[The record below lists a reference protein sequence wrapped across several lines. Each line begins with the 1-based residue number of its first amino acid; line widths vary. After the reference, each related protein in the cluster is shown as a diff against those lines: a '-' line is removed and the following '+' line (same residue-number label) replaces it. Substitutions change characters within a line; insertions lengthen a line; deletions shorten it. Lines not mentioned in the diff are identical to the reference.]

1 MLEKNNSVVINGH
14 AEKVGLIDILWPAVA
29 CMLLMSTAFFLV
41 PVANKNAIGD
51 PDFVRRTLFAL
62 FFNFAWCVVLPYGL
76 LLASG
81 VVLRLLACA
90 VASVGVAFSVFS
102 VLHLLLYGQLIGAP
116 SVSALLDTNYSEAS
130 EFVLFSATPRNII
143 LFSLALAY
151 ALFLGVLMCKKL
163 FHIKN
168 FGVKRRYPIIGIL
181 ILGGLTVFG
190 WHRTSFALNN
200 PFVFIAKTG
209 EEVYENRSEYKK
221 MENQRPEISNAKYL
235 GDDQDHKI
243 HIIVIGESATPS
255 HMSVYGYQRV
265 TDPFV
270 RNYTGAM
277 RLFRARD
284 VCASKPNTHLSMFD
298 IMLSE
303 RGARFGQEGPAPA
316 NLISILKDAGFHVQ
330 WLSNQPGGAG
340 FFSLA
345 STWGGHADES
355 FFLNKRDFREGYD
368 FDEIVIPALTK
379 TLKNSAKKKVIF
391 VHLMGSHPDYKQRY
405 PSKFKIWGSTAEAPD
420 GISRKSFGDF
430 DLEKFNAYDNSI
442 AYTDSILSEIIGLAV
457 AFSADSVTYFS
468 DHGQN
473 LGEIT
478 PIVGHSVDSGPR
490 QGFEVPLFFWINES
504 LDPKSSENLR
514 VFEKNLQKP
523 YSLDRIQYSLF
534 DLFHISY
541 PEQSANQS
549 LFSDQYSLTTRAC
562 DKFH

>member
-1 MLEKNNSVVINGH
+1 MTDSY
-14 AEKVGLIDILWPAVA
+14 AEKVDLIDFLWPAIA

-51 PDFVRRTLFAL
+51 PDFVRRTLVAL
-62 FFNFAWCVVLPYGL
+62 FFNFAWCVALPCSL

-81 VVLRLLACA
+81 VVLRLLAFA
-90 VASVGVAFSVFS
+90 VATVGVAFSVFS

-130 EFVLFSATPRNII
+130 EFVSFSATPQNIAFI
-143 LFSLALAY
+143 ALVLAY
-151 ALFLGVLMCKKL
+151 TLFLGILMCKRL
-163 FHIKN
+163 FYIQS
-168 FGVKRRYPIIGIL
+168 FGIKRRYSILGAL
-181 ILGGLTVFG
+181 ILVGLTVFG

-209 EEVYENRSEYKK
+209 EEVYTNRAEYKK

-235 GDDQDHKI
+235 GDDRDHKT
-243 HIIVIGESATPS
+243 HIVVVGESATPS

-270 RNYTGAM
+270 RNYAGPM
-277 RLFRARD
+277 RLFRAKD
-284 VCASKPNTHLSMFD
+284 VCSSKPNTHLSMFD

-345 STWGGHADES
+345 STWGGHADKS
-355 FFLNKRDFREGYD
+355 TFLNKRDFREGYD
-368 FDEIVIPALTK
+368 FDEIVIPALK
-379 TLKNSAKKKVIF
+379 NALKNSANKKVIF

-405 PSKFKIWGSTAEAPD
+405 PSKYRIWNSAAAAPD
-420 GISRKSFGDF
+420 GIARKSFAEF

-442 AYTDSILSEIIGLAV
+442 AYTDSILSEVISLAV
-457 AFSADSVTYFS
+457 AFRADSVTYFS

-504 LDPKSSENLR
+504 LDPRSSEAAR
-514 VFEKNLQKP
+514 VFEKNLEKP

-534 DLFHISY
+534 DLFRISY
-541 PEQSANQS
+541 PGQSANQS
-549 LFSDQYSLTTRAC
+549 LFSDQYSLMSRTC
-562 DKFH
+562 DRLH